1 MIEVPRDGNCFFQ
14 CIAHAI
20 NIHNSYVLL
29 EDKKGGKIGIQN
41 PPSVKGN
48 DTGLIEY
55 DEDDSQS
62 GNRVK
67 RTGTE
72 FTQDFIRWTLINY
85 YRKHPNELVRNIA
98 IANLIVDGYEKTM
111 EWFSEEFGS
120 FINDDE
126 VLRETL
132 NNAKLEQ
139 ENSSDISPPPLNT
152 QYNSVTSGVNMNEV
166 GVEDY
171 TLIESQLDNIR
182 QDALVNSSFIIF
194 DPTEDDKNQENKHPF
209 TSPKTISEAE
219 EMFMSSKTFANHD
232 TIPIIEKIFGMKTI
246 PIQKSEIVEIV
257 NGNDSSQ
264 LKKKTTR
271 FQISGMI
278 SVDPV
283 EEERKA
289 VKTNKII
296 FLSYEDSIH
305 YNLILFNNA
314 VTSQNQHEDYQRQ

>member
-219 EMFMSSKTFANHD
+219 EMFMSSKTFANV
-232 TIPIIEKIFGMKTI
+232 
-246 PIQKSEIVEIV
+246 IQFLL
-257 NGNDSSQ
+257 
-264 LKKKTTR
+264 LKR
-271 FQISGMI
+271 YL
-278 SVDPV
+278 
-283 EEERKA
+283 E
-289 VKTNKII
+289 
-296 FLSYEDSIH
+296 
-305 YNLILFNNA
+305 
-314 VTSQNQHEDYQRQ
+314 